1 MKLQHKKKSPLRSKR
16 LLYFA
21 IAFASA
27 FLTTQLISKDKRV
40 VVKDSIKGAKYEV
53 TEVDGLP
60 VEREDRGF
68 FPRVST
74 AMIPPGK
81 RTITIVSRHEDAI
94 GSQQI
99 AKIQLEQEFLQG
111 LEYQIRTDEA
121 NQPVFIVTKIN

>member
-1 MKLQHKKKSPLRSKR
+1 MKSQLQKKSTLGSKR
-16 LLYFA
+16 ILYFA
-21 IAFASA
+21 IAFVSAS
-27 FLTTQLISKDKRV
+27 LTTQLISKDKRV

-68 FPRVST
+68 LPRVST

-81 RTITIVSRHEDAI
+81 RTVTIVSRQDST
-94 GSQQI
+94 GSKQST
-99 AKIQLEQEFLQG
+99 KIQLEQEFLQG
-111 LEYQIRTDEA
+111 LEYEIRTGDE